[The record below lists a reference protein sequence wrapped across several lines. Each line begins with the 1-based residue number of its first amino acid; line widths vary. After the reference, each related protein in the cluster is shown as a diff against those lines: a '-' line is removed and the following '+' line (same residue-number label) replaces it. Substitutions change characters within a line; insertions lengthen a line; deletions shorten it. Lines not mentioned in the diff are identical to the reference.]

1 MANKVNTLY
10 GSLDEEQ
17 LKELKGNIE
26 EIVVCMQRIQA
37 QNESIR
43 DIVDLCYDNLKIP
56 KKIIKKMAKTQF
68 KQNFRNEV
76 AEHSEFES
84 LYEALTEI
92 K

>member
-1 MANKVNTLY
+1 VANKVNTLY